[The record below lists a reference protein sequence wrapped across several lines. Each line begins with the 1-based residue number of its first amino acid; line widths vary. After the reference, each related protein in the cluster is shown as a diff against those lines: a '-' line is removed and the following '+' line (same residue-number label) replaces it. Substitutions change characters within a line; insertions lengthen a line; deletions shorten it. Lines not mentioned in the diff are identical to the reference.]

1 MGRRTAVNQHSP
13 GQPQAEAR
21 MGFDE
26 AGIKVSITN
35 RGRTVVTLV
44 TPETGSEIGMRT
56 PIIKWRVIQV
66 TDTGDRDVTPET
78 GIGDFYIILSADDVW
93 DLPPGATKSLHLLP
107 GLIPDVAGPGQY
119 RLRFEYENRPSL
131 RWRASY
137 QLDELEITL
146 VRAST

>member
-1 MGRRTAVNQHSP
+1 MIPRLLIVALLSVTHLLPGRMAAEPRQDDSP
-13 GQPQAEAR
+13 DLELHLSAKAEAR
-21 MGFDE
+21 MAFDE
-26 AGIKVSITN
+26 AGIKVSITS

-78 GIGDFYIILSADDVW
+78 GIGDFYIILRADDVW

-107 GLIPDVAGPGQY
+107 GLIPDVAGPGQ
-119 RLRFEYENRPSL
+119 
-131 RWRASY
+131 
-137 QLDELEITL
+137 
-146 VRAST
+146 